1 MGPGRES
8 APPFAQESNLLS
20 WPRRVKDF
28 FLESF
33 LFPAPR
39 PASRAARRLGAALWG
54 RPLVR
59 RLSYNTP
66 LRGDCKGKIVTFFNF
81 ALLFCKTPGQQT
93 AVRLKLCAFTHT

>member
-20 WPRRVKDF
+20 RPRRVKDF

-39 PASRAARRLGAALWG
+39 PALRAARRLGAALWG
-54 RPLVR
+54 RPSSEGLAIIPRPGRFASVFPDFF
-59 RLSYNTP
+59 RLGGS
-66 LRGDCKGKIVTFFNF
+66 FFE
-81 ALLFCKTPGQQT
+81 
-93 AVRLKLCAFTHT
+93 

>member
-28 FLESF
+28 FLESL

-39 PASRAARRLGAALWG
+39 PALRAARRLGAALWG

-66 LRGDCKGKIVTFFNF
+66 PWALCKEEIVTFFNF
-81 ALLFCKTPGQQT
+81 ALLFYKTPGQQC

>member
-28 FLESF
+28 FLESL

-39 PASRAARRLGAALWG
+39 PALRAARRLGAALWG

-66 LRGDCKGKIVTFFNF
+66 LRGDCKEEIYNLMQYF
-81 ALLFCKTPGQQT
+81 A
-93 AVRLKLCAFTHT
+93 

>member
-39 PASRAARRLGAALWG
+39 PALRAARRLGAALLGAPPSSEGLAIIPRPG
-54 RPLVR
+54 RFASVFPDFF
-59 RLSYNTP
+59 RLGGS
-66 LRGDCKGKIVTFFNF
+66 FFE
-81 ALLFCKTPGQQT
+81 
-93 AVRLKLCAFTHT
+93 